1 MRTYLLLAAAEF
13 RRYSTYRL
21 AIFAGV
27 VTQSVFGFIRVSV
40 LFAAIAAAG
49 GTLAGYDQRSAS
61 TYVWLGQA
69 LLAPVAIFGWTEIAD
84 RVSSGEIAVD
94 FARPVDLQLAWW
106 TRDLGRAGFQLLSRG
121 LPPLLIGALTIGFA
135 LPQSW
140 TAYPLGLISLVLA
153 VSISFVVRFLVNLI
167 AFWTLDVRGFIGL
180 YVVLVGPLCGLFVPV
195 HLFPDWLRIIA
206 YATPFPSMLQTPIDV
221 LSGWALAGRRA
232 GSGGQPARM
241 ARSARRPRPAGAVAG
256 RASVG
261 GPRWL
266 TLHVYRTI
274 LGSRIRSQLAYRT
287 SFWLNVVTSVAVG
300 VVEFIELYAI
310 LANVPVF
317 GGLNLPQA
325 ALVFA
330 LAGMGFAL
338 AEVVF
343 GQLDT
348 MPTYLRLGRLEVML
362 VRPMPLM
369 LQLITSDFQLRR
381 LGRVAI
387 NVVII
392 FMVLPTLQLDYT
404 PGTIYLL
411 LITPFVGAAIYA
423 AFFATAGGLQFF
435 LINGAEFTSAFVYGG
450 GYAGQLPGS
459 VLITPIRVLFTFVFP
474 ATVTAYLPALLIM
487 GLEGPKFLPAW
498 LGWFAPL
505 FAVWAWLLAWLAWR
519 AGMRRFT
526 GAGG

>member
-1 MRTYLLLAAAEF
+1 
-13 RRYSTYRL
+13 
-21 AIFAGV
+21 
-27 VTQSVFGFIRVSV
+27 
-40 LFAAIAAAG
+40 
-49 GTLAGYDQRSAS
+49 
-61 TYVWLGQA
+61 
-69 LLAPVAIFGWTEIAD
+69 
-84 RVSSGEIAVD
+84 
-94 FARPVDLQLAWW
+94 
-106 TRDLGRAGFQLLSRG
+106 
-121 LPPLLIGALTIGFA
+121 
-135 LPQSW
+135 
-140 TAYPLGLISLVLA
+140 
-153 VSISFVVRFLVNLI
+153 
-167 AFWTLDVRGFIGL
+167 
-180 YVVLVGPLCGLFVPV
+180 
-195 HLFPDWLRIIA
+195 
-206 YATPFPSMLQTPIDV
+206 
-221 LSGWALAGRRA
+221 
-232 GSGGQPARM
+232 
-241 ARSARRPRPAGAVAG
+241 
-256 RASVG
+256 
-261 GPRWL
+261 
-266 TLHVYRTI
+266 VYRTI

-387 NVVII
+387 NVVIMFI
-392 FMVLPTLQLDYT
+392 VLPTLHLDYT

-450 GYAGQLPGS
+450 AYAGQLPGS
-459 VLITPIRVLFTFVFP
+459 SQLWWDLPLRDSFRILAAIHRMSTVDAATRIEELVERLGLGHLLDVPVRQLSLGERMRGEVAAALVHRPRLLVLDEPTIGLDMISKERLRHFLLAERAECGTTLLLTTHDMGDIERLCERVLVVDQGHLVFDGTLSSLAAWVALQRVLVVDLPEPGPDIYVATATHIGSELDGQRQRLAFSPQQTTAARVLAEVSAVAEVIDLTLEEP
-474 ATVTAYLPALLIM
+474 AIEDIVRTLYGVP
-487 GLEGPKFLPAW
+487 
-498 LGWFAPL
+498 
-505 FAVWAWLLAWLAWR
+505 
-519 AGMRRFT
+519 
-526 GAGG
+526 

>member
-1 MRTYLLLAAAEF
+1 VKSPHTGSLRGDSANRATARTYLLLATAEF

-27 VTQSVFGFIRVSV
+27 VTQSVFGFIRISV
-40 LFAAIAAAG
+40 LFAAISAAG
-49 GTLAGYDQRSAS
+49 GTLAGYDELSAS

-69 LLAPVAIFGWTEIAD
+69 LLAPIAIFGWIEIAE

-106 TRDLGRAGFQLLSRG
+106 ARDLGRACFQLLSRG
-121 LPPLLIGALTIGFA
+121 LPPLLIGAVTVGFA

-140 TAYPLGLISLVLA
+140 TAYPLGLVSLLLA
-153 VSISFVVRFLVNLI
+153 VSISFMVRFLVNLI
-167 AFWTLDVRGFIGL
+167 AFWTFDVRGFVGL

-195 HLFPDWLRIIA
+195 HLFPEWLRILA
-206 YATPFPSMLQTPIDV
+206 YATPFPSMLQSPIDV
-221 LSGWALAGRRA
+221 LSGYALD
-232 GSGGQPARM
+232 M
-241 ARSARRPRPAGAVAG
+241 AAVAV
-256 RASVG
+256 VG
-261 GPRWL
+261 TQLAWL
-266 TLHVYRTI
+266 VS
-274 LGSRIRSQLAYRT
+274 SRVRSQLAYRT

-300 VVEFIELYAI
+300 LVEFIELYVI

-317 GGLNLPQA
+317 GGLNLSQA

-330 LAGMGFAL
+330 LANAGFAL
-338 AEVVF
+338 ADFVF

-362 VRPMPLM
+362 VRPMPLL

-387 NVVII
+387 SVVII
-392 FMVLPTLQLDYT
+392 FVVLPVLRLEYS
-404 PGTIYLL
+404 PSTIYLL
-411 LITPFVGAAIYA
+411 VITPFVGAAIYA

-450 GYAGQLPGS
+450 SYAGQLPGS
-459 VLITPIRVLFTFVFP
+459 VLIPPIRVLFTFVFP

-487 GLEGPKFLPAW
+487 GLEGPAYLPAW

-505 FAVWAWLLAWLAWR
+505 FAAWAWLLAWLAWR